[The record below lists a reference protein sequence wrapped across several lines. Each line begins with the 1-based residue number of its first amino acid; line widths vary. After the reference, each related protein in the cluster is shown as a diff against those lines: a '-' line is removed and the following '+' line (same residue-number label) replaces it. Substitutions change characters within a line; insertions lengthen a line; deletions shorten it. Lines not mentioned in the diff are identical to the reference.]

1 MKQGLIHIYTGT
13 GKGKT
18 TTSVG
23 LAVRA
28 LSHNFKVCFCNFN
41 KNPEKYGITEL
52 NTLEKLGATVM
63 PLTQEHPRFNKAI
76 SIDEHKAVTAAGFDK
91 IKNYIQE
98 NECDL
103 LVMDEINI
111 SIRDNFLP
119 EDELL
124 QFLKD
129 KPDSLEVVLTGRGA
143 TEKMMEIADYVSII
157 DAHKHPFEQGISSRE
172 GIEY

>member
-1 MKQGLIHIYTGT
+1 MKKGLIHIYTGN

-28 LSHNFKVCFCNFN
+28 LSHDFKVCFCNFN
-41 KNPEKYGITEL
+41 KNPEKYGTTEL
-52 NTLEKLGATVM
+52 DMLAQLGAKVM

-76 SIDEHKAVTAAGFDK
+76 TFDEHKKRTTAGFEK
-91 IKNYIQE
+91 IKKYIAE
-98 NECDL
+98 NPCDL
-103 LVMDEINI
+103 LIMDEANI
-111 SIRDNFLP
+111 SVRDNFLP
-119 EDELL
+119 EEDLL
-124 QFLKD
+124 QFLKE
-129 KPDSLEVVLTGRGA
+129 KPESLEIVLTGRGA
-143 TEKMMEIADYVSII
+143 TDEMMKIADYVSII